1 MDRRERARR
10 SCHLN
15 PLERLET
22 RNLMTMAPTAQLPN
36 MNIAIGAVVAP
47 LNLDSYFKDPQA
59 SADFAI
65 FNTSLGTVPVVLTP
79 KTTPDTVANFFH
91 NVNAGDYTNTLVERS
106 VPGSLWEAG
115 GQKVGADS
123 SITANPEGSPIKR
136 EFAAPNV
143 RGTIAMAS
151 SGSGLGSDPNR
162 FFFNEADNSATL
174 DSQNGGSTV
183 FGHVVGD
190 QGLAVMD
197 AISAIP
203 VPSTSPF
210 APPLN
215 QAPLQYYSPGQ
226 PVQAYNLTS
235 INNVTTASEFFSP
248 TTDTPTVATATVQGG
263 ELTITPVSV
272 GTAHIEV
279 VGYGSDGLPATEDF
293 AVNVEGWPT
302 ASGQPSNTAPQP
314 PPNSSTLLTPVVPPS
329 MLDPLAKGTL
339 PNSVVAGQ
347 KTKIRQTVF
356 LTDPVGT
363 GPVIQ
368 NEQVTLS
375 LSKNGTSVDDNLA
388 TASTSV
394 NLKDGKQARLNLS
407 INRVGATVPAGPYHL
422 LVSVTDAEG
431 TTTVDTGETLN
442 VLAPQRR
449 SIR

>member
-1 MDRRERARR
+1 MDRRERSRR
-10 SCHLN
+10 WCRLN

-47 LNLDSYFKDPQA
+47 ENLNSYFKDPQA
-59 SADFAI
+59 STDYALL
-65 FNTSLGTVPVVLTP
+65 NTSLGTIPVVLTP
-79 KTTPDTVANFFH
+79 KTTPDTVANFLH

-106 VPGSLWEAG
+106 VPGSLWETG
-115 GQKVGADS
+115 GQKIGADS
-123 SITANPEGSPIKR
+123 NITANPEGSPIKN

-143 RGTIAMAS
+143 RGTIAMVG
-151 SGSGLGSDPNR
+151 SGSGSGSDPNR
-162 FFFNEADNSATL
+162 FLFNEVDNSTTPT
-174 DSQNGGSTV
+174 SQNGGSTV

-203 VPSTSPF
+203 VPSTSPLG
-210 APPLN
+210 PSLS
-215 QAPLQYYSPGQ
+215 QAPLLYYSPGQ
-226 PVQAYNLTS
+226 QLQAYNLTT
-235 INNVTTASEFFSP
+235 INNVTTANNYFS
-248 TTDTPTVATATVQGG
+248 TTSDTPTVATATVQGG

-293 AVNVEGWPT
+293 TVDVEGWST
-302 ASGQPSNTAPQP
+302 VSGQPSSTAPQP
-314 PPNSSTLLTPVVPPS
+314 PPSSSTLLTPVVPPS
-329 MLDPLAKGTL
+329 MLDPSAKGTL
-339 PNSVVAGQ
+339 PDSVVAGQ
-347 KTKIRQTVF
+347 KTKIRQTVV

-363 GPVIQ
+363 GPVTQ

-388 TASTSV
+388 TASTNV

-407 INRVGATVPAGPYHL
+407 INRVGAAVPAGPYHL

-431 TTTVDTGETLN
+431 TTTVDTGETVN